1 MREREGKERG
11 EILNEDGRIY
21 ERDMEEEEK
30 DRGGKR
36 GVGDRNPK
44 ARGPKYRPVDVRI
57 KLSEHPLN

>member
-30 DRGGKR
+30 AREGEGWGIGIRKP
-36 GVGDRNPK
+36 VGQNID
-44 ARGPKYRPVDVRI
+44 
-57 KLSEHPLN
+57 L